1 MEKDIKDFQ
10 CYATLHQRELI
21 KSTYE
26 EMVELIPQFS
36 KLQRV
41 KPGLSF
47 TEYSMLY
54 RDLFEFYNIDLMTR
68 KRYAVKDILSF
79 RNSFE
84 LILRRIKDVAT
95 LEHVTLQVFFTD
107 KLELFQN
114 WLDEIELIA
123 KNTVDRE

>member
-1 MEKDIKDFQ
+1 MDKDVKDFK
-10 CYATLHQRELI
+10 CYATLQQREMI

-47 TEYSMLY
+47 TEYSILY

-68 KRYAVKDILSF
+68 KSYVVKDILSF

-107 KLELFQN
+107 KLEQFEN
-114 WLDEIELIA
+114 WLSEIELIA
-123 KNTVDRE
+123 INTVDRE